1 MAAPWERTRS
11 VTRAS
16 GIPFRFIASPTNFK
30 AADLSRIFRDEAFE
44 AFDFMIDRARDSAS
58 FHSSSQTPRRPD
70 DCAGNVRLHV
80 ALKIKFVYQKSF

>member
-30 AADLSRIFRDEAFE
+30 AADLFRVFCNEALDD
-44 AFDFMIDRARDSAS
+44 FDFMLDRAREECV
-58 FHSSSQTPRRPD
+58 FH
-70 DCAGNVRLHV
+70 
-80 ALKIKFVYQKSF
+80 